1 MLNNYDLYAS
11 NALMGLSLGRN
22 FTLSLEGVM
31 HLGFKIQYP
40 LPINIGAVR
49 VERIINVTQDTS
61 KDFLNVQNRPID
73 TIC

>member
-1 MLNNYDLYAS
+1 
-11 NALMGLSLGRN
+11 
-22 FTLSLEGVM
+22 M